1 MHPVE
6 HMNLTCLVRILQM
19 AVIKVLLNT
28 IDDLAIVLSVHHE
41 NTGEDAV
48 PGERVL
54 SLQLDVSILTRSLR
68 ARHES
73 RPILVL
79 HLVGAAANHLHRG
92 LELTLLA
99 VAELPGE

>member
-6 HMNLTCLVRILQM
+6 HMNLTCLVRILQV

-28 IDDLAIVLSVHHE
+28 IDDLAIVLSIHHE
-41 NTGEDAV
+41 DTGEDTI

-54 SLQLDVSILTRSLR
+54 SLQLDVSILACSLR

-79 HLVGAAANHLHRG
+79 HLVGATADHLHRG

-99 VAELPGE
+99 VTELPGE

>member
-6 HMNLTCLVRILQM
+6 HMNLTCLVRILQV

-28 IDDLAIVLSVHHE
+28 IDDLAIVLSIHHE
-41 NTGEDAV
+41 DTGEDAV
-48 PGERVL
+48 PGKRVL
-54 SLQLDVSILTRSLR
+54 SLQLDVSILACSLR

-79 HLVGAAANHLHRG
+79 HLVGAAADHLHRG

-99 VAELPGE
+99 VTELPGE